1 MLGILYPRRQSLLLQ
16 SLSCLFTQNVP
27 SERFIQ
33 AIHVEKTIKHSN
45 ITTLKHC
52 DVTPTNTGN
61 AVMATFETLLA
72 NSLELARQAAQDNI
86 VQSGELSRSHRE
98 RLLKA
103 GWLTPVIRGW
113 YILGH
118 PGEQGKT
125 THWFASYW
133 DFISQYLNK
142 RFGADYCLAAE
153 SSLDFHLDQNAVP
166 SQLVVMT
173 GKGGSN
179 QLELLHQTSL
189 LMYETAA
196 LPSDR
201 ETRLGIQTLPIA
213 PALCRSSPALFSHEP
228 VKAEIALRMVEPTD
242 LVRILLMGGHTSI
255 AGRLIGAYR
264 FLGDTDAARFIESS
278 MVSAGHQVRSEHPF
292 AANQPVFGKTAVRI
306 TSPYAARIRAQ
317 WQDMREDIIIRFPGP
332 PGLTGDLI
340 SSVKEIEKL
349 YQHDAYHSL
358 SIEGYEVTP
367 GLIERLRTGEW
378 NPDVNQSD
386 AEQRNAMAAK
396 GYAAAFMCVC
406 ESVQKVFDGG
416 HAGETIK
423 RDQQDWYQALFSPGV
438 QAGIIKPAEL
448 AGYRNAQVYI
458 RNSAHV
464 PLPKEA
470 LLDGLDAYFECLINE
485 PAPIVSAILGHFF
498 FVFIHPYMDG
508 NGRVARFLMN
518 VMLVSGGYPWTI
530 IRSDRARREQ
540 YMQALEQASVHSNII
555 PFAEFIGEEMAV
567 EWEN

>member
-1 MLGILYPRRQSLLLQ
+1 
-16 SLSCLFTQNVP
+16 
-27 SERFIQ
+27 
-33 AIHVEKTIKHSN
+33 
-45 ITTLKHC
+45 
-52 DVTPTNTGN
+52 
-61 AVMATFETLLA
+61 MARFETLLA
-72 NSLELARQAAQDNI
+72 NSLEQARQAAQDNI
-86 VQSGELSRSHRE
+86 VQSGDLSRSHRE

-103 GWLTPVIRGW
+103 GWLTQVIRGW

-118 PGEQGKT
+118 PGDQGKT
-125 THWFASYW
+125 THWYASYR

-189 LMYETAA
+189 FMYETAE
-196 LPSDR
+196 LPNDR
-201 ETRLGIQTLPIA
+201 ETRLGVQTLPVA

-228 VKAEIALRMVEPTD
+228 VKAEIALRMVEPAD

-278 MVSAGHQVRSEHPF
+278 MASAGHQVRPENPF
-292 AANQPVFGKTAVRI
+292 AANQPVFGRTAVRI

-317 WQDMREDIIIRFPGP
+317 WQAMREPVINRFPGP
-332 PGLTGDLI
+332 SRLTTGSI
-340 SSVKEIEKL
+340 ASMKEIEEL

-367 GLIERLRTGEW
+367 ELIERVRAGGW
-378 NPDVNQSD
+378 NPDAVQSD
-386 AEQRNAMAAK
+386 AEQRNAMATK
-396 GYAAAFMCVC
+396 GYFDAFRVVC

-416 HAGETIK
+416 HAGATVK
-423 RDQQDWYQALFSPGV
+423 QDLPDWYQALFSPGV
-438 QAGIIKPAEL
+438 QAGIIKPVEL

-470 LLDGLDAYFECLINE
+470 LLDALDAYFECLINE
-485 PAPIVSAILGHFF
+485 PEPVVGAVLGHFF

-508 NGRVARFLMN
+508 NGRIARFLMN

-530 IRSDRARREQ
+530 IRSDRSRREQ
-540 YMQALEQASVHSNII
+540 YMQALEQASVHKNII

-567 EWEN
+567 DWRS

>member
-1 MLGILYPRRQSLLLQ
+1 
-16 SLSCLFTQNVP
+16 
-27 SERFIQ
+27 
-33 AIHVEKTIKHSN
+33 
-45 ITTLKHC
+45 
-52 DVTPTNTGN
+52 
-61 AVMATFETLLA
+61 MATFETLLA
-72 NSLELARQAAQDNI
+72 NSLEQARQAAQDNI

-118 PGEQGKT
+118 PGDQGKT

-142 RFGADYCLAAE
+142 RFGTDYCLAAE

-166 SQLVVMT
+166 AQLVVMT

-189 LMYETAA
+189 FMYETAE
-196 LPSDR
+196 LPGNR
-201 ETRLGIQTLPIA
+201 EIRLGIQTLPLA
-213 PALCRSSPALFSHEP
+213 AALCRSSPALFSHDP
-228 VKAEIALRMVEPTD
+228 INAEIALRMVDPTD
-242 LVRILLMGGHTSI
+242 LVRILLERGHTSI

-264 FLGDTDAARFIESS
+264 FLGDADATRFIENS
-278 MVSAGHQVRSEHPF
+278 MVSAGHQVRPENPF
-292 AANQPVFGKTAVRI
+292 VINQPAFGKMTVRI

-317 WQDMREDIIIRFPGP
+317 WQEMRDSVIVRFPGP
-332 PGLTGDLI
+332 SGLTSDPVV
-340 SSVKEIEKL
+340 SVKEIEEL

-358 SIEGYEVTP
+358 SIEGYEVTLE
-367 GLIERLRTGEW
+367 LIERVRTGEW
-378 NPDVNQSD
+378 NPDINQSD

-396 GYAAAFMCVC
+396 GYADAFMCVC

-416 HAGETIK
+416 HAGKTVK
-423 RDQQDWYQALFSPGV
+423 QDLQDWYQALFSPGV
-438 QAGIIKPAEL
+438 QAGIIRAAEL

-470 LLDGLDAYFECLINE
+470 LLDALDAYFECLINE

-508 NGRVARFLMN
+508 NGRIARFIMNLM
-518 VMLVSGGYPWTI
+518 LASGGYRWTI
-530 IRSDRARREQ
+530 IRSDRSRREQ
-540 YMQALEQASVHSNII
+540 YMQALEQASVHDNII
-555 PFAEFIGEEMAV
+555 PFTEFIGEEMAV
-567 EWEN
+567 EWKS

>member
-1 MLGILYPRRQSLLLQ
+1 MG
-16 SLSCLFTQNVP
+16 
-27 SERFIQ
+27 
-33 AIHVEKTIKHSN
+33 
-45 ITTLKHC
+45 
-52 DVTPTNTGN
+52 D
-61 AVMATFETLLA
+61 
-72 NSLELARQAAQDNI
+72 
-86 VQSGELSRSHRE
+86 
-98 RLLKA
+98 
-103 GWLTPVIRGW
+103 
-113 YILGH
+113 
-118 PGEQGKT
+118 
-125 THWFASYW
+125 
-133 DFISQYLNK
+133 
-142 RFGADYCLAAE
+142 
-153 SSLDFHLDQNAVP
+153 
-166 SQLVVMT
+166 
-173 GKGGSN
+173 
-179 QLELLHQTSL
+179 
-189 LMYETAA
+189 
-196 LPSDR
+196 
-201 ETRLGIQTLPIA
+201 PIA
-213 PALCRSSPALFSHEP
+213 
-228 VKAEIALRMVEPTD
+228 
-242 LVRILLMGGHTSI
+242 
-255 AGRLIGAYR
+255 
-264 FLGDTDAARFIESS
+264 
-278 MVSAGHQVRSEHPF
+278 
-292 AANQPVFGKTAVRI
+292 
-306 TSPYAARIRAQ
+306 
-317 WQDMREDIIIRFPGP
+317 
-332 PGLTGDLI
+332 
-340 SSVKEIEKL
+340 SVKEIEEL

-367 GLIERLRTGEW
+367 ELIERVRTGEW

-396 GYAAAFMCVC
+396 GYADAFMCVC

-567 EWEN
+567 EWKN

>member
-1 MLGILYPRRQSLLLQ
+1 
-16 SLSCLFTQNVP
+16 
-27 SERFIQ
+27 
-33 AIHVEKTIKHSN
+33 
-45 ITTLKHC
+45 
-52 DVTPTNTGN
+52 
-61 AVMATFETLLA
+61 MATFETLLA
-72 NSLELARQAAQDNI
+72 NSLEQARQAAQDNI

-118 PGEQGKT
+118 PGDQGQST
-125 THWFASYW
+125 RWFASYW
-133 DFISQYLNK
+133 DFIKQYLNK
-142 RFGADYCLAAE
+142 RFGADYCLSAE
-153 SSLDFHLDQNAVP
+153 ASLDFHLGQNAVP
-166 SQLVVMT
+166 PQLVVMIAT
-173 GKGGSN
+173 GGSN
-179 QLELLHQTSL
+179 RLELLHQASL
-189 LMYETAA
+189 FMYETIE

-201 ETRLGIQTLPIA
+201 ETRFGIQTLPLA
-213 PALCRSSPALFSHEP
+213 AALCRSSPALFSHDP
-228 VKAEIALRMVEPTD
+228 IKAEIALRMVDPTD
-242 LVRILLMGGHTSI
+242 LVRILLKGGHTSI

-264 FLGDTDAARFIESS
+264 FLGDDSTVRLIENS
-278 MVSAGHQVRSEHPF
+278 MANAGYQVRPENPF
-292 AANQPVFGKTAVRI
+292 ESNQPVFGKRPVRI
-306 TSPYAARIRAQ
+306 SSPYAARIHAQ
-317 WQDMREDIIIRFPGP
+317 WQEMRDSVIIRFPGP
-332 PGLTGDLI
+332 SGLTSDPVA
-340 SSVKEIEKL
+340 SVKEIEKL

-367 GLIERLRTGEW
+367 ELIERVRTGEW

-386 AEQRNAMAAK
+386 IEQRNAMAAK
-396 GYAAAFMCVC
+396 GYFDAFRVVC
-406 ESVQKVFDGG
+406 ESVQKVFNGR
-416 HAGETIK
+416 HAGETVR
-423 RDQQDWYQALFSPGV
+423 RDLPDWYQALFSPGV

-470 LLDGLDAYFECLINE
+470 LLDALDAYFECLINE

-508 NGRVARFLMN
+508 NGRIARFLMN
-518 VMLVSGGYPWTI
+518 VMLVSGGYRWTI

-540 YMQALEQASVHSNII
+540 YMQALEQASVHKNII

-567 EWEN
+567 EWKS

>member
-1 MLGILYPRRQSLLLQ
+1 
-16 SLSCLFTQNVP
+16 
-27 SERFIQ
+27 
-33 AIHVEKTIKHSN
+33 
-45 ITTLKHC
+45 
-52 DVTPTNTGN
+52 
-61 AVMATFETLLA
+61 MATFETLLA
-72 NSLELARQAAQDNI
+72 NSLEQARQAAQDNI

-142 RFGADYCLAAE
+142 RFGVDYCLAAE
-153 SSLDFHLDQNAVP
+153 SSLDFHLNQNAVP
-166 SQLVVMT
+166 AQLVVMT

-189 LMYETAA
+189 FMYETAE
-196 LPSDR
+196 LPGNR
-201 ETRLGIQTLPIA
+201 EIRLGIQTLPLA
-213 PALCRSSPALFSHEP
+213 AALCRSSPALFSHDP
-228 VKAEIALRMVEPTD
+228 INAEIALRMVEPTD
-242 LVRILLMGGHTSI
+242 LVRILLERGHTSI

-264 FLGDTDAARFIESS
+264 FLGDADAARFIESS
-278 MVSAGHQVRSEHPF
+278 MVSAGHQVRPENPF
-292 AANQPVFGKTAVRI
+292 IRNQPVFGKMALRI
-306 TSPYAARIRAQ
+306 TSPHAARILAQ
-317 WQDMREDIIIRFPGP
+317 WQAMREPIIIRFPGP
-332 PGLTGDLI
+332 PGLTGDPI
-340 SSVKEIEKL
+340 FSVKEIEEL

-367 GLIERLRTGEW
+367 ELIERVRTGGW
-378 NPDVNQSD
+378 NPVAIQSD

-396 GYAAAFMCVC
+396 GYFDAFRVVC
-406 ESVQKVFDGG
+406 ESVQKVFNGR
-416 HAGETIK
+416 HAGETVR
-423 RDQQDWYQALFSPGV
+423 RDSPDWYQALFSPGV

-470 LLDGLDAYFECLINE
+470 LLDALDAYFECLINE

-508 NGRVARFLMN
+508 NGRIARFLMN
-518 VMLVSGGYPWTI
+518 VMLVSGGYRWTI

-540 YMQALEQASVHSNII
+540 YMQALEQASVHKNII

-567 EWEN
+567 EWKS